1 MFLKSVQCRGIT
13 IKTNIITT
21 AERRNKDKKMSDVIW
36 LLFLFAAQLQ
46 PHKDLAPTAINH
58 CPLLDARAGDHCRR
72 YAIMMVPKQ
81 KQSNQWQDESA
92 MATAAPSHLNGSWA
106 RMPII

>member
-1 MFLKSVQCRGIT
+1 
-13 IKTNIITT
+13 
-21 AERRNKDKKMSDVIW
+21 
-36 LLFLFAAQLQ
+36 LQ

-106 RMPII
+106 RMPLNLPLLPHGLNEYEVVIESE